1 MKELPQ
7 RPVRIE
13 QLQFVEDHLVA
24 AVLDGE
30 GVAIPIRVVCDALG
44 LDTEAQSQ
52 RLRDHDVLSQGLR
65 IVRVPLNNRI
75 RSVVAILHTH
85 IAFWLASI
93 TPNLVAE
100 AVRPKLIRYQEEL
113 VVVLNALY
121 GPNLEAIPTAAF
133 ESGTV
138 PDLVAPMELAT
149 TRRELVTLRAALL
162 DLIQAQRQTTEQ
174 MALLSERVDGV
185 ADLVDELRTIAKIHP
200 AQAEYLQ
207 RAIKRLALRVQQK
220 TRSER
225 NMYELLFGQF
235 KISMGI
241 PRYDALPI
249 QQYDRAIQWLEAKAA
264 ELLPGDS
271 DALPPMQE
279 QLL

>member
-121 GPNLEAIPTAAF
+121 GPNLEAVPTAAF

>member
-30 GVAIPIRVVCDALG
+30 GVAVPIRVVCDALG

-121 GPNLEAIPTAAF
+121 GPNLETIPTAAF
-133 ESGTV
+133 DSGTV
-138 PDLVAPMELAT
+138 LESPAPMELVT